1 MLPRTA
7 AVFLVL
13 ILAPAFSPA
22 LAPVFALALAPA
34 DPAPDESEQTAREL
48 FRKAEINF
56 NLGKFADA
64 LSDYQA
70 AYEAKPL
77 AGFLFNIAQCYRHMG
92 NYERARFFYRRYL
105 TVEPKTPNRRLVTDL
120 IAEVTRL
127 MDSAPPRPPPAPPPP
142 VPAPQPPPISVVP
155 ANPTPRAAPLVAVS
169 GDRDV
174 RSPPGRPV
182 YQRWWFWTS
191 LAVMAAGGAATA
203 LLLTRE
209 GSSHGTQPPIDCSG
223 PVCR

>member
-1 MLPRTA
+1 MLARIA

-13 ILAPAFSPA
+13 SLASAA
-22 LAPVFALALAPA
+22 TPVFARVLAHA
-34 DPAPDESEQTAREL
+34 DQAPDESEQAAREL

-105 TVEPKTPNRRLVTDL
+105 TVDPKTPNRRLVTDL

-127 MDSAPPRPPPAPPPP
+127 MDDPANKPAPAPQPP
-142 VPAPQPPPISVVP
+142 VPAPQPPPVLAAP
-155 ANPTPRAAPLVAVS
+155 PNPPPQAAPLVALPS
-169 GDRDV
+169 DRDAE
-174 RSPPGRPV
+174 SGRPV
-182 YQRWWFWTS
+182 YKRWWFWTG
-191 LAVMAAGGAATA
+191 LVLVAAGGAATA
-203 LLLTRE
+203 VLLTRNAPD
-209 GSSHGTQPPIDCSG
+209 HGTQPPIDVRG
-223 PVCR
+223 LF